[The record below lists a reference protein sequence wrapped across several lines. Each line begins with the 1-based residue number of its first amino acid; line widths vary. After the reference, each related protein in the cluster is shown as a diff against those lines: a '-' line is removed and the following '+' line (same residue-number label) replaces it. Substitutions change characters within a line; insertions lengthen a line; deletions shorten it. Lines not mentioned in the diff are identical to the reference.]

1 MTARKAPQAPQVQ
14 DSNVEAPAVDAPV
27 EAPQA
32 PMHVG
37 VEALAAAIG
46 ATPKDV
52 RRWLRAQTR
61 EALGRA
67 GAAEALPGKGGRYA
81 FTAAHVEALA
91 GAYAAS
97 KARKGTQAPASAIV
111 AHIGRA

>member
-27 EAPQA
+27 EA